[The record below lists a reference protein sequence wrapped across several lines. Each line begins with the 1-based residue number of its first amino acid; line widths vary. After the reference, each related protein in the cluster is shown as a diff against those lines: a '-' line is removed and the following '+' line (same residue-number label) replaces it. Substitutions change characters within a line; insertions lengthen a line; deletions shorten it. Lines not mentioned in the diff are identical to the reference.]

1 VRSGKLAKD
10 YFQRMIGLSD
20 SLSDENVVVLSL
32 LVCVKDVVD
41 V

>member
-1 VRSGKLAKD
+1 MRSAKLVKD
-10 YFQRMIGLSD
+10 SFQRMISLSD